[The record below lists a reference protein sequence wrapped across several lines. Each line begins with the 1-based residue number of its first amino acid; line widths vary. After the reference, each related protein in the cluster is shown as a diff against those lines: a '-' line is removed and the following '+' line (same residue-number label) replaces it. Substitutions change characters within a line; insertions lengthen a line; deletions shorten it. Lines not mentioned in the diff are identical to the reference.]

1 MTIDSVAIVI
11 GIACSNWVRCANNVA
26 MDDAATLARASS
38 TRLAPSQLSG
48 LERSASRAFA
58 VRLPALAA
66 ARILYRLADNMATSV
81 PEENAISSN
90 RTTSATPSMEEGA
103 F

>member
-1 MTIDSVAIVI
+1 MDSVAIVT
-11 GIACSNWVRCANNVA
+11 GMACSYWVRCANNVA
-26 MDDAATLARASS
+26 MEEAATLASASS

-48 LERSASRAFA
+48 LDSSASRAFA

-90 RTTSATPSMEEGA
+90 RTTSATPRMEDG
-103 F
+103 